1 MGLTSR
7 FKEVIGRI
15 HPQDFP
21 KRACANFK
29 TRKIAANH
37 LPKRLPEPTNKARY
51 KHPCRIIIIITS
63 QITIRFSL
71 TFHWYRS
78 SNLHLRSETRD
89 FPMRT
94 GTLKFLKRCS
104 SNILQTKVHSTLTQC
119 QQLTTKTFIMNVW
132 LIQRSG
138 PNSTFKRCSSSTLGI
153 TLTRP

>member
-37 LPKRLPEPTNKARY
+37 LPKRLPELTNRARY
-51 KHPCRIIIIITS
+51 KHPCRIIIITS

-104 SNILQTKVHSTLTQC
+104 SNILPTKAHSTLTQS
-119 QQLTTKTFIMNVW
+119 QLPTTTTYRKNVW

-153 TLTRP
+153 TSTRP